1 MRVCHSPTAV
11 MMVSRTALVLAAVV
25 GVASARTRE
34 NFDFGWRFVL
44 GDLGFKPTSLGL
56 ASTTPTLNASDGK
69 SVHGVRVF
77 SPLYPSS
84 HLLLSLS
91 LHSLNDRTE
100 FC

>member
-1 MRVCHSPTAV
+1 
-11 MMVSRTALVLAAVV
+11 MMASRTAFMLAAVV
-25 GVASARTRE
+25 GVASARSRE

-44 GDLGFKPTSLGL
+44 GDLGFKPASLGL
-56 ASTTPTLNASDGK
+56 ASTTPTLNASDGE

-84 HLLLSLS
+84 HLLLFLS

-100 FC
+100 LNEIN